1 MEFVASLVGSLAWPI
16 AVVVLVIVF
25 RPVLSQL
32 ASGGVRRWKAG
43 PAGVEVEYWDHEKL
57 EVTEAIR
64 KQVPAGAK
72 IPALPAGESTIDD
85 LTEIAQST
93 PRAAVVEAFIRIESE
108 LTQILKGAGLLADAR
123 PMGARQ
129 LALMAL
135 DHDLITAESANAIEG
150 LAVMRNLAVHGGD
163 DGQLDQQRAIEY
175 LHLAEAVLF
184 ALRSK
189 A

>member
-1 MEFVASLVGSLAWPI
+1 LGSREDRGHRSHPQADAERRRDSGVACW
-16 AVVVLVIVF
+16 
-25 RPVLSQL
+25 
-32 ASGGVRRWKAG
+32 
-43 PAGVEVEYWDHEKL
+43 
-57 EVTEAIR
+57 
-64 KQVPAGAK
+64 
-72 IPALPAGESTIDD
+72 ESSIGD
-85 LTEIAQST
+85 LTEIAEST
-93 PRAAVVEAFIRIESE
+93 PRAAVVEAFIRIETE
-108 LTQILKGAGLLADAR
+108 LVQILTTAGLLADTR

-135 DHDLITAESANAIEG
+135 DNDLITAESANAIEG

-163 DGQLDQQRAIEY
+163 DGQLDQQRALEY